1 MKKITFMMSLLLAM
15 GSMTA
20 SAQILSRAGWSVTTS
35 SECDDGGAGH
45 ANAIIDGKNNTYWHT
60 YWSTAT
66 GAQGDKTETLPQFF
80 QVDLGSEQE
89 FNTIGYIPRD
99 GLTNGTVSKYKIYV
113 SNTPFDGVSSEKSS
127 KDIVDALGAA
137 DYEGTFTYQSTDA
150 SPVLK
155 TAQIGNQKGRY
166 LLFVVTEA
174 INGFETN
181 GNAKTSGYA
190 SCAEF
195 FLAKDVE
202 LALKNIT
209 YHYMVNGDEYNS
221 KTFTNIVD
229 ESQQITIPT
238 LPFLAN
244 GDITPTADGY
254 NIACTEKTL
263 PFIAVPTFN
272 ANTAHWYAMTMRG
285 NSGNFLLSAKGGEA
299 VGTTT
304 VDKTNHPDVLEDKYQ
319 WAFVGNLKE
328 GYKIYSKSENK
339 PIVLDGQLKLV
350 DGKESTF
357 KLYETSNN
365 DGFGIFVTEGN
376 CLNRHGED
384 NIATWDGFD
393 DGSTIRIQEPYS
405 YVTDYAAPFSLY
417 DDSGAPEGAIGAN
430 SYLADATNL
439 AKFKGVYEAAI
450 ANNAT
455 AEQIKALAEENKKI
469 NAGKGETIVAGKY
482 YRLVNASSLNTLY
495 VTADN
500 IMQTSKEVNKAV
512 SSVVTFTNAETG
524 RYRIKMQDKTF
535 GKRKG
540 NNIAITL
547 ENEDSGEKGSYK
559 VIQVGTHFAFYD
571 MVSNVSDRSYLHC
584 NATAANTLFTWD
596 AGAINSPSHWYVVPA
611 TDVEIA
617 MAEANGKRYA
627 SAYLPFDV
635 NAVDGAQAY
644 VGELNDAKNVLN
656 MTAVNGVPA
665 NNGFVLVGDQ
675 EKATLTIGDAEALTI
690 TNALTG
696 SNVKVALET
705 TTGSGESATVTDH
718 RAEYLV
724 FGKSSD
730 NTVGFYKPA
739 AALTTIA
746 ANKAFVA
753 ASSLT
758 TAPGAIAMNF
768 GGNVTGI
775 NNAVVASENAPIFD
789 LSGRRVV
796 KAVKGGVYIQ
806 NGKKFV
812 K

>member
-20 SAQILSRAGWSVTTS
+20 SAQILDRSGWRITTS
-35 SECDDGGAGH
+35 SECNDGGAGH
-45 ANAIIDGKNNTYWHT
+45 ADAINDGKNNTYWHT
-60 YWSTAT
+60 YWAGAG
-66 GAQGDKTETLPQFF
+66 GAQGDQTQTLPQFF

-89 FNTIGYIPRD
+89 FNTIGYIPRN

-113 SNTPFDGVSSEKSS
+113 SNSPFESVSSEKSS
-127 KDIVDALGAA
+127 AAIVNALGNAN
-137 DYEGTFTYQSTDA
+137 YEGTFTYQSTDA
-150 SPVLK
+150 STVLK
-155 TAQIGNQKGRY
+155 TAKIGNQKGRY

-174 INGFETN
+174 INGF
-181 GNAKTSGYA
+181 NADGSAKSSGYA

-202 LALKNIT
+202 LAFQNIT
-209 YHYMVNGDEYNS
+209 YHFMVNDVEYNS

-238 LPFLAN
+238 SPFLTN
-244 GDITPTADGY
+244 GDITATEDGY
-254 NIACTEKTL
+254 NIACTEKAL
-263 PFIAVPTFN
+263 PFIATSTFD

-319 WAFVGNLKE
+319 WAFVGNLKD

-365 DGFGIFVTEGN
+365 DGFGFFVTEGN

-384 NIATWDGFD
+384 KIATYSAFD
-393 DGSTIRIQEPYS
+393 DGSTFRIQEPNS
-405 YVTDYAAPFSLY
+405 YVTDYAKNFFFANN
-417 DDSGAPEGAIGAN
+417 GNAVPENAIWGTPSIDKETYRAAYN
-430 SYLADATNL
+430 
-439 AKFKGVYEAAI
+439 AAI
-450 ANNAT
+450 AENAT
-455 AEQIKALAEENKKI
+455 NAEITALATINKKMA
-469 NAGKGETIVAGKY
+469 NAEFVNSIEEGKY
-482 YRLVNASSLNTLY
+482 YRLYNVSDVRKWLT
-495 VTADN
+495 VQADN
-500 IMQTSKEVNKAV
+500 NNQMNCDANVGKAV
-512 SSVVTFTNAETG
+512 TSVVSFESIASESG
-524 RYRIKMQDKTF
+524 QYRMKME
-535 GKRKG
+535 GKILGKYKADNTPIQLVG
-540 NNIAITL
+540 DNS
-547 ENEDSGEKGSYK
+547 EEKGSFTVNAAGNK
-559 VIQVGTHFAFYD
+559 FTFYD
-571 MVSNVSDRSYLHC
+571 KASNKAHSYLHC
-584 NATAANTLFTWD
+584 NQHSLVGWEASA
-596 AGAINSPSHWYVVPA
+596 PSQWYLVPA

-617 MAEANGKRYA
+617 MTEVNGERYA
-627 SAYLPFDV
+627 SAYLPFAV

-644 VGELNDAKNVLN
+644 VGELNDTKDVLN
-656 MTAVNGVPA
+656 MTAVNSVPA
-665 NNGFVLVGDQ
+665 NNGFVLVGNT
-675 EKATLTIGDAEALTI
+675 EKATLTIGDAEALPI
-690 TNALTG
+690 ANNALTG
-696 SNVKVALET
+696 YNTKFTL
-705 TTGSGESATVTDH
+705 TDAN
-718 RAEYLV
+718 RANYLV
-724 FGKSSD
+724 FGA
-730 NTVGFYKPA
+730 NEGNVGFYKPA
-739 AALTTIA
+739 ATLTTVA
-746 ANKAFVA
+746 ANKAFIA

-758 TAPGAIAMNF
+758 TGAGAIALNF
-768 GGNVTGI
+768 GGNTTGI

>member
-20 SAQILSRAGWSVTTS
+20 SAQVLDRTGWKITTS
-35 SECDDGGAGH
+35 GECDDSGTGH
-45 ANAIIDGKNNTYWHT
+45 ASAIIDGNNNTYWHSN
-60 YWSTAT
+60 WGGGNGS
-66 GAQGDKTETLPQFF
+66 GDNTSTLPQFF
-80 QVDLGSEQE
+80 QIDLGSEQE
-89 FNTIGYIPRD
+89 FNTLAYMPRS
-99 GLTNGTVSKYKIYV
+99 GLSNGTVQNYKVYV
-113 SNTPFDGVSSEKSS
+113 SNTPFEKTGNGKSAA
-127 KDIVDALGAA
+127 DIVNGLTDAAA
-137 DYEGTFTYQSTDA
+137 IESSFSYSEGTTATLQTYKHTSM
-150 SPVLK
+150 L
-155 TAQIGNQKGRY
+155 KGRY
-166 LLFVVTEA
+166 VLFVVT
-174 INGFETN
+174 G
-181 GNAKTSGYA
+181 AKSDQADKGKYFA

-195 FLAKDVE
+195 YLSKDADIV
-202 LALKNIT
+202 AKNIT
-209 YHYMVNGDEYNS
+209 YHYMVNGEEYASTTLN
-221 KTFTNIVD
+221 
-229 ESQQITIPT
+229 TIDDGRIPNM
-238 LPFLAN
+238 PFLTN
-244 GDITPTADGY
+244 GEKTAVADGY

-263 PFIAVPTFN
+263 PFTATSTFD

-285 NSGNFLLSAKGGEA
+285 NSGNYLLSAKGGEA
-299 VGTTT
+299 IGTTT
-304 VDKTNHPDVLEDKYQ
+304 IDKTNHPDVLEDKYQ
-319 WAFVGNLKE
+319 WAFVGNLKD

-365 DGFGIFVTEGN
+365 DGFGLFVTEGN
-376 CLNRHGED
+376 CLNRHEED
-384 NIATWDGFD
+384 IIDTWDGFD
-393 DGSTIRIQEPYS
+393 DGSTIRLQEPKS
-405 YVTDYAAPFSLY
+405 YVIDYAAPFSLY

-439 AKFKGVYEAAI
+439 AKFKEVYEAAI

-455 AEQIKALAEENKKI
+455 AEQIKALAEENMKI
-469 NAGKGETIVAGKY
+469 DAGKGETIVAGKY
-482 YRLVNASSLNTLY
+482 YRLVNAASLNTLY

-617 MAEANGKRYA
+617 MAEANSKRYA
-627 SAYLPFDV
+627 SAYLPFSV
-635 NAVDGAQAY
+635 SAVDGAQAY

-665 NNGFVLVGDQ
+665 NNGFVLVGNK
-675 EKATLTIGDAEALTI
+675 EKATLTIGNAEPLTI

-724 FGKSSD
+724 FGT
-730 NTVGFYKPA
+730 NAGNVGFYKPSA
-739 AALTTIA
+739 TNNTIA
-746 ANKAFVA
+746 ANKAFIA

-758 TAPGAIAMNF
+758 TGEGAIAMNF
-768 GGNVTGI
+768 GGNITGI
-775 NNAVVASENAPIFD
+775 DNAVVASENAPIFD